1 MHAPA
6 VGADVRDNR
15 RSIALAFA
23 LAAAC
28 VAILVVGAVPA
39 LAAPNSL
46 HLKATY
52 RASAFIHWKDATLT
66 VSSQATVTNTT
77 TQAVGALTFN
87 LVPLQT
93 GDAHVSRVTAGGAA
107 ARFTTAGQSVIVTL
121 PAKLQPG
128 TKTTVAIKY
137 DARFNAAASGSHK
150 SLFIQQDGIVA
161 AYRWIPW
168 LSRTQRFDAP
178 NFGETWV
185 TAVSPKVTVT
195 LNSDTHLRY
204 ATNGTRT
211 AHDGDRQTYVASD
224 VRDFNFSASSN
235 YQVTS
240 ANHNGV
246 AVTIFYTTQP
256 VATIKKWTLAALDRF
271 DARIGNYP
279 YPRLTVAETPGGSG
293 MESPGMSWISSTE
306 PKSNLAY
313 LSVHEVA
320 HQWFY
325 GAVGNN
331 QALQPFLDEGVSDF
345 LTRDML
351 NQFRPSRCAQ
361 DRLDGSVYH
370 YSAKCYN
377 EVIYVQSALYLN
389 KYRTQVGDG
398 KFWAG
403 MSDFYKDYKFDLANT
418 RSFWDTLDH
427 ATGYSS
433 RGHAARFP
441 SLYP

>member
-1 MHAPA
+1 M
-6 VGADVRDNR
+6 RDRR
-15 RSIALAFA
+15 RSIAPVVA

-28 VAILVVGAVPA
+28 VALLIGSAVPT

-46 HLKATY
+46 PLKATY
-52 RASAFIHWKDATLT
+52 RASAFIHWTDATLT
-66 VSSQATVTNTT
+66 VSSSATVTNTT
-77 TQAVGALTFN
+77 KQAVAALTFN

-93 GDAHVSRVTAGGAA
+93 GDAHVSKVTAGGAPA
-107 ARFTTAGQSVIVTL
+107 KFSAGGQSLIVTL
-121 PAKLQPG
+121 PAKLRPG
-128 TKTTVAIKY
+128 VKTRVTIKY
-137 DARFNAAASGSHK
+137 EARFNAAPSGSHK
-150 SLFIQQDGIVA
+150 SLFIQKNGIVA

-168 LSRTQRFDAP
+168 LSRAQRFNAP

-195 LNSDTHLRY
+195 LNGDTHLRY
-204 ATNGTRT
+204 ATNGTRIV
-211 AHDGDRQTYVASD
+211 HDGNRQTYVARD
-224 VRDFNFSASSN
+224 VRDFNFAASAD

-240 ANHNGV
+240 STHNGV
-246 AVTIFYTTQP
+246 AVTIFSTTQP
-256 VATIKKWTLAALDRF
+256 AAALEKWTIAALDRF
-271 DARIGNYP
+271 GTKIGGYP
-279 YPRLTVAETPGGSG
+279 YPRLTVAETPAGSG
-293 MESPGMSWISSTE
+293 MESPGMTWISSTE

-331 QALQPFLDEGVSDF
+331 QAFQPFLDEGVSDF

-351 NQFRPSRCAQ
+351 DRFRKSRCTKA
-361 DRLDGSVYH
+361 RLDGPVYD

-377 EVIYVQSALYLN
+377 EVIYVQSALYVN
-389 KYRTQVGDG
+389 KYREQVGDG

-403 MSDFYKDYKFDLANT
+403 MSDFYRDYKFELSNT
-418 RSFWDTLDH
+418 RAFWDTLDH
-427 ATGYSS
+427 ATGYDS
-433 RGHAARFP
+433 RDHAARFP